1 MINKFTSSE
10 PSKLDNESPIRKSF
24 SCIENKAGNAAKD
37 VTSEKKK
44 ARVLQF
50 KNEKV
55 EEKNNFVKIENAFGK
70 MSALLT
76 N

>member
-1 MINKFTSSE
+1 VKE
-10 PSKLDNESPIRKSF
+10 
-24 SCIENKAGNAAKD
+24 

-55 EEKNNFVKIENAFGK
+55 EEKNNFVKI
-70 MSALLT
+70 
-76 N
+76 